1 MPNRHGFVSSRDIP
15 DHLAEPVAY
24 TAHRRGC
31 GSFNGTKPVPAP
43 KFEGTHRAADIL
55 YARIHI
61 ADLCGALH
69 VTPAQLTTLA
79 GLAVTTSQP
88 QPRIKIM
95 TAALDPMES
104 GNDSQPQESRR
115 CLAKNREGQP
125 CQRWSIRGGTRCTN
139 HGGGSPQARR
149 KAAENLLQIQ
159 LLKLVPDPDD
169 RAPITDHIEELFQL
183 AEEIK
188 AVKDTLAVMV
198 NDLADIGYR
207 GGLQYD
213 EDGRLVGVGTEQT
226 RAEFTAYERS
236 LERLGKMLVD
246 IAKLDLDT
254 RRLKITEWHNG
265 QVMGA
270 TLLVLTSVLTSLGL
284 SIDDQQVRGLVVEQ
298 LKALPPVIE
307 A

>member
-1 MPNRHGFVSSRDIP
+1 
-15 DHLAEPVAY
+15 
-24 TAHRRGC
+24 
-31 GSFNGTKPVPAP
+31 
-43 KFEGTHRAADIL
+43 
-55 YARIHI
+55 
-61 ADLCGALH
+61 
-69 VTPAQLTTLA
+69 
-79 GLAVTTSQP
+79 
-88 QPRIKIM
+88 M
-95 TAALDPMES
+95 TAVDPLKAEDTPEPRE
-104 GNDSQPQESRR
+104 GPRH
-115 CLAKNREGQP
+115 CGAKNRQGQP
-125 CQRWSIRGGTRCTN
+125 CLKYPLAGGTRCVL

-149 KAAENLLQIQ
+149 KAAENLLAIQ

-169 RAPITDHIEELFQL
+169 RAPITDHIEELFLL

-188 AVKDTLAVMV
+188 AVKDTLSVMV

-207 GGLQYD
+207 GGLQFD
-213 EDGRLVGVGTEQT
+213 EDGRMIGVGTEQT

-270 TLLVLTSVLTSLGL
+270 TLLVLTSVLASLGL
-284 SIDDQQVRGLVVEQ
+284 SIDDARVRGLVVEQ

>member
-1 MPNRHGFVSSRDIP
+1 
-15 DHLAEPVAY
+15 
-24 TAHRRGC
+24 
-31 GSFNGTKPVPAP
+31 
-43 KFEGTHRAADIL
+43 
-55 YARIHI
+55 
-61 ADLCGALH
+61 
-69 VTPAQLTTLA
+69 
-79 GLAVTTSQP
+79 
-88 QPRIKIM
+88 M
-95 TAALDPMES
+95 TAAEPI
-104 GNDSQPQESRR
+104 QPEDTPEPDTDRNPDHPERWYVR
-115 CLAKNREGQP
+115 CRATAKSTREP
-125 CQRWSIRGGTRCTN
+125 CGRWAIAGGTVCPA
-139 HGGGSPQARR
+139 HGGNTPQVRR
-149 KAAENLLQIQ
+149 RAAENLLQRKI
-159 LLKLVPDPDD
+159 LKLVPDPDQ
-169 RAPITDHIEELFQL
+169 RSPITDHIEELFSL

-198 NDLADIGYR
+198 NDLAAIGYR

-270 TLLVLTSVLTSLGL
+270 TLLVLTSVLSSLGL
-284 SIDDQQVRGLVVEQ
+284 SIEDTQVRGLVVEQ
-298 LKALPPVIE
+298 LKALPAVIE

>member
-1 MPNRHGFVSSRDIP
+1 
-15 DHLAEPVAY
+15 
-24 TAHRRGC
+24 
-31 GSFNGTKPVPAP
+31 
-43 KFEGTHRAADIL
+43 
-55 YARIHI
+55 
-61 ADLCGALH
+61 
-69 VTPAQLTTLA
+69 
-79 GLAVTTSQP
+79 
-88 QPRIKIM
+88 M
-95 TAALDPMES
+95 TAAVDPMDETA
-104 GNDSQPQESRR
+104 NPQPMDGPPR
-115 CLAKNREGQP
+115 CGAKNRQGEP
-125 CQRWSIRGGTRCTN
+125 CLKYPLAGGTRCLF

-149 KAAENLLQIQ
+149 KAAENLLQMR

-169 RAPITDHIEELFQL
+169 RAPITDHIEELFLL

-213 EDGRLVGVGTEQT
+213 DDGRLVGVGTEQT

-270 TLLVLTSVLTSLGL
+270 TLLVLTSVLSSLGL
-284 SIDDQQVRGLVVEQ
+284 SIEDTQVRGLVVEQ